1 MARDEVV
8 RRKKREA
15 NMQRPMIYGA
25 LALSAVLLGGPV
37 LAQDK
42 QISIGLGDIATVET
56 LNFLIALERV
66 EERGVE
72 VELTAFKDEDVA
84 AQAVVNGQV
93 NVGVGTPYALI
104 QKVEAP
110 IRIFYQLS
118 TLKFYPVVDAE
129 AYPDWQSL
137 DGEPFVYHGR
147 GSGTEAMGN
156 LLAEQNGIE
165 FGEISYVPGSEVR
178 AGALLQGNIKA
189 TFLDIANTNLV
200 MEQAPGK
207 FHVLPTGEV
216 NASDEALYARLEWL
230 EENPETVQILLEE
243 LLKTWRDIND
253 NPQMVAAE
261 REQRGL
267 LPELPEDLVGQIDPY
282 FEQAVGEGMFPN
294 DGGGE
299 EAARS
304 DFAFYSNAGQLEG
317 DPDELNVE
325 DFWYLEPLEQARAA
339 VQG

>member
-1 MARDEVV
+1 MHKMHKPA
-8 RRKKREA
+8 
-15 NMQRPMIYGA
+15 ICGA
-25 LALSAVLLGGPV
+25 LALSAMMMSAPA
-37 LAQDK
+37 LAQDE
-42 QISIGLGDIATVET
+42 QVRIGLGDIATVET
-56 LNFLIALERV
+56 LNLLIALERV
-66 EERGVE
+66 KERGVE
-72 VELTAFKDEDVA
+72 VEFTAFKDEDIA

-93 NVGVGTPYALI
+93 DVGIGTPYALI

-129 AYPDWQSL
+129 AYPDWQAL
-137 DGEPFVYHGR
+137 DGEPFAYHGR

-178 AGALLQGNIKA
+178 GVALMQGNIKA

-200 MEQAPGK
+200 MEQMPGK

-216 NASDEALYARLEWL
+216 NASDEALYARLDWL
-230 EENPETVQILLEE
+230 QENEETVQILLEE
-243 LLKTWRDIND
+243 LLRTWREINQD
-253 NPQMVAAE
+253 PTLVAAE
-261 REQRGL
+261 REQLGL
-267 LPELPEDLVGQIDPY
+267 LPDLPEDLEAQIDPY
-282 FEQAVGEGMFPN
+282 FEQAVGEAMFPS

-299 EAARS
+299 AAARS
-304 DFAFYSNAGQLEG
+304 DFAFYSKAGQLEG
-317 DPDELNVE
+317 APDELQVE
-325 DFWYLEPLEQARAA
+325 DFWYLEPLEKARAA

>member
-1 MARDEVV
+1 M
-8 RRKKREA
+8 RK
-15 NMQRPMIYGA
+15 PVFYGA
-25 LALSAVLLGGPV
+25 LALSAAMLTCPA
-37 LAQDK
+37 LAQDSK
-42 QISIGLGDIATVET
+42 QIRIGLGDIATVET
-56 LNFLIALERV
+56 LNLLIALERV
-66 EERGVE
+66 KERGVD

-93 NVGVGTPYALI
+93 DVGVGTPYALI

-118 TLKFYPVVDAE
+118 TLKFYPVVDQE

-178 AGALLQGNIKA
+178 AVALMQGNIKA
-189 TFLDIANTNLV
+189 TFLDIANKNLV
-200 MEQAPGK
+200 MEQAPGQ
-207 FHVLPTGEV
+207 FHILPTGEI
-216 NASDEALYARLEWL
+216 NASDEALYARLDWL
-230 EENPETVQILLEE
+230 QENEETVQVLLEE
-243 LLKTWRDIND
+243 LLKTWRDINQ
-253 NPQMVAAE
+253 NPEMVAAE
-261 REQRGL
+261 REQLGL
-267 LPELPEDLVGQIDPY
+267 LPDLPEDLVGQIDPY
-282 FEQAVGEGMFPN
+282 FEQAVGEAMFPN

-299 EAARS
+299 QAARS
-304 DFAFYSNAGQLEG
+304 DFAFYSKAGQLEG
-317 DPDELNVE
+317 SPDDLQVQ